1 MAEIRTVIN
10 NIYHCPID
18 LVCCSPLATSTGPEV
33 SKMRKANAYTVHACR
48 RDFYFLSPL
57 IINNKVMSH
66 SICPWYLFT
75 PKVRVGT
82 PKIKKKR
89 ERDMKVTPCLADIM
103 ELSHQGILE
112 LTLF

>member
-1 MAEIRTVIN
+1 ML
-10 NIYHCPID
+10 ID

-33 SKMRKANAYTVHACR
+33 SRMRKANAYTVHACR
-48 RDFYFLSPL
+48 RDFYFLSSL
-57 IINNKVMSH
+57 IINKVMSH

-75 PKVRVGT
+75 PKVRVGI

-89 ERDMKVTPCLADIM
+89 ETKVTPCFADIM